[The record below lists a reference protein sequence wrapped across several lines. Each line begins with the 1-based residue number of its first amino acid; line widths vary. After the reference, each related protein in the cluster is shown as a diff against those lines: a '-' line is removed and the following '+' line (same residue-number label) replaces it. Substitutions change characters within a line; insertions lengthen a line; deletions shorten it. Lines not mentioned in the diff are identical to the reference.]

1 MKTLAFLIL
10 AVGNLIHCQVQEER
24 IAATLH
30 GILEKLEDI
39 SNKLKRHEELL
50 HRIPAVQEKLE
61 LIENNLQGGHQEIKS
76 FLQDEISGVISLA
89 KIDECSE
96 GSRLCGHFGIC
107 ENTLFSFTC
116 SCPPGFTW
124 DGSDCTDIDECVQGK
139 MKCSSRATCM
149 NTLGTYSCSC
159 NPSFEGDGI
168 TCSCP
173 SGTELNGDI
182 CEDIDECAEGK
193 DDCSL
198 NAVCK
203 NTFGSY
209 NCSCN
214 KPFEG
219 DGRTSCEFLCRS
231 PAKYLLELG
240 CIKRVWEEM
249 TFGNMKEFCRREGGR
264 LLQKF
269 HEYHLHDIMKNL
281 DATVLGEWVGIYNGK
296 WTSDESLVPEDLLEK
311 GYRSDPSRR
320 CGFLQWDEFSSS
332 FKVTQRDCSEERLGF
347 CQFRLP

>member
-219 DGRTSCEFLCRS
+219 DGRTSC
-231 PAKYLLELG
+231 
-240 CIKRVWEEM
+240 
-249 TFGNMKEFCRREGGR
+249 
-264 LLQKF
+264 
-269 HEYHLHDIMKNL
+269 
-281 DATVLGEWVGIYNGK
+281 GEWVGIYNGK